1 MNAQE
6 FAPDNNSASKQNKS
20 QIIVGFLFITDQQ
33 FTKTIEKRVCDLND
47 PTAGP
52 EVRVT
57 FQFLLFL
64 AAGTNMGRIAMRLH
78 LFTAARIASIP
89 TQILRVFF
97 IRFWTQHHDIVK
109 TVEKRY
115 GNE

>member
-33 FTKTIEKRVCDLND
+33 FAKTVEKRVSDLND

-52 EVRVT
+52 EVRVA

-64 AAGTNMGRIAMRLH
+64 AASMFAGILYPLLDEVPQYDTGYL
-78 LFTAARIASIP
+78 P
-89 TQILRVFF
+89 TV
-97 IRFWTQHHDIVK
+97 
-109 TVEKRY
+109 
-115 GNE
+115 

>member
-6 FAPDNNSASKQNKS
+6 FAPDNNSASKLNKS

-33 FTKTIEKRVCDLND
+33 FAKTVEKRVSDLND

-52 EVRVT
+52 EVRVA

-64 AAGTNMGRIAMRLH
+64 AASMFAGILYPLLDEVPQYDTGYL
-78 LFTAARIASIP
+78 P
-89 TQILRVFF
+89 TV
-97 IRFWTQHHDIVK
+97 
-109 TVEKRY
+109 
-115 GNE
+115 